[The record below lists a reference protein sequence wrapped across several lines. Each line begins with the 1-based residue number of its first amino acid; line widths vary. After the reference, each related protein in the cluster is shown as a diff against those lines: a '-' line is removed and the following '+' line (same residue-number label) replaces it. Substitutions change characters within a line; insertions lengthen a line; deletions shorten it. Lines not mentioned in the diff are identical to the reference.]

1 MDARINR
8 NGYSGKHAV
17 IVSSRL
23 TIHIQCRDTY
33 NVIDKIKQQSGWPTW
48 TNEHG
53 AGFEDKNNPVWEAYK
68 KICILL
74 SEAQSFI
81 FLLII

>member
-1 MDARINR
+1 MLLNRSRGPTKLLMDARIN
-8 NGYSGKHAV
+8 GDGYYSGKHAM

-23 TIHIQCRDTY
+23 TIHIQCCDTY

-53 AGFEDKNNPVWEAYK
+53 ADETAIK
-68 KICILL
+68 
-74 SEAQSFI
+74 
-81 FLLII
+81 